1 MKYIKAYRSAVI
13 NLGIDISARRKSNDG
28 YVMLNEKDISTND
41 IVKIDGIVM
50 NEQEALNEIN
60 NQNWI

>member
-1 MKYIKAYRSAVI
+1 MKYIKAYRSEVV
-13 NLGIDISARRKSNDG
+13 NLGIDISARRISNDG
-28 YVMLNEKDISTND
+28 FVLLNEKDISID
-41 IVKIDGIVM
+41 EIKKIGGIIL

>member
-28 YVMLNEKDISTND
+28 YVMLNDKDISTND